1 MLWPKDFISL
11 CPGARPPPTVSHGM
25 WAEGKDREDLAAHG
39 QCSAPAVSGRGSRSQ
54 HTGAGG
60 EVPGGGESLTL
71 VIIGSDDLGL
81 LRELLHHQVS
91 CLRKTKGSAVLT
103 GTLVKFSLV
112 RVGSCACLQ
121 RCRLAEV
128 RLIQDLLD
136 TCPPVCIAP
145 GPATHD

>member
-1 MLWPKDFISL
+1 M
-11 CPGARPPPTVSHGM
+11 
-25 WAEGKDREDLAAHG
+25 
-39 QCSAPAVSGRGSRSQ
+39 
-54 HTGAGG
+54 
-60 EVPGGGESLTL
+60 